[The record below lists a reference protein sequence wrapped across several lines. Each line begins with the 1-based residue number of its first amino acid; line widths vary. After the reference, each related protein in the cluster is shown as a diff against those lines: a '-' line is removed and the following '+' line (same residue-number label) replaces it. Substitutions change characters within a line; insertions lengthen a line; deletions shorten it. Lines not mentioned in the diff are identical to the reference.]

1 MSTEILIKWMIP
13 NYLYL
18 TQLNYMAVPEPLW
31 VIQAPHT
38 LVWTLFYIWL
48 IGFLFVLIWKVSSH
62 FIFRFH
68 ILHDAA
74 AVTDPEILK
83 IWQTEIEKACLS
95 KPKFH
100 FENLADRNRK
110 SLSKQTKIS
119 AGTVSPR
126 AAYYDRP
133 SR

>member
-95 KPKFH
+95 KPKFQLVLSPH
-100 FENLADRNRK
+100 AQRIMIARQGNLPMK
-110 SLSKQTKIS
+110 KELTKKI
-119 AGTVSPR
+119 AHTEE
-126 AAYYDRP
+126 
-133 SR
+133 